1 MEPRIQY
8 AKTSDGVRIA
18 CCATGEGVPLVL
30 LQGLPGHLQLDWEIF
45 REAYESFSQR
55 GYRLI
60 RLDFAGSGL
69 SDHAGVLSFEM
80 LSFEKYALSIE
91 AVAARQANRREA
103 PGRRRPRRL
112 HLRTPGDRGRG
123 RLRPLRRRRWPP
135 PPPRPPRRRRHPRR
149 QQRLRRRRQH
159 RLTHQRPLGVRR
171 GARLGHR
178 TLAGAH
184 VGGRDVRGPRR
195 AGAQGGEREGEGV
208 GGARGWRVMEP
219 RIQYAKASDGVSI
232 AYTVLGTG
240 PLIVF
245 PSNIWGSLHLFRNE
259 AFDLATSYFN
269 QLVSLGWSVITY
281 DGRGTGASDR
291 NTGDWNLE
299 ARLRDLNAV
308 LDRTAPDRFAL
319 CGEAQGGPA
328 AISYAVEN
336 PKRVSHLVLSNTFAA
351 GSDWYGVIP
360 AFRTSQLMLRDAE
373 EDLAFAMLSLANAVT
388 GYANSERA
396 RALAEIFRTGIRPR
410 DFVAYRDA
418 AEKMDVR
425 DLLSQISVPTM
436 VMYDRTWILD
446 GVGIL
451 AHRLAPLIPNA
462 RLVET
467 TEPV

>member
-1 MEPRIQY
+1 
-8 AKTSDGVRIA
+8 
-18 CCATGEGVPLVL
+18 
-30 LQGLPGHLQLDWEIF
+30 
-45 REAYESFSQR
+45 
-55 GYRLI
+55 
-60 RLDFAGSGL
+60 
-69 SDHAGVLSFEM
+69 
-80 LSFEKYALSIE
+80 
-91 AVAARQANRREA
+91 
-103 PGRRRPRRL
+103 
-112 HLRTPGDRGRG
+112 
-123 RLRPLRRRRWPP
+123 
-135 PPPRPPRRRRHPRR
+135 
-149 QQRLRRRRQH
+149 
-159 RLTHQRPLGVRR
+159 
-171 GARLGHR
+171 
-178 TLAGAH
+178 
-184 VGGRDVRGPRR
+184 
-195 AGAQGGEREGEGV
+195 
-208 GGARGWRVMEP
+208 MEP

-245 PSNIWGSLHLFRNE
+245 PSNIWGSLHLFKNE

-373 EDLAFAMLSLANAVT
+373 EDWAFAMLSLANAVT

-467 TEPV
+467 TEPVKTIDEFLREASVTAKPILPSGMSAILFADIADSTALTERLGDTAFRAKARDLDASLRAVIRENGGTPIEGKVLGDGVMAVFASAREAIEAALAYAHAGDAAGLPLHLGLHAGDVIREENNVYGGAVNIASRISGLSAPGEVLVSDTVRSLARTSAGVSFEDRGEQSLKGVGEAVRVWAVAS

>member
-1 MEPRIQY
+1 M
-8 AKTSDGVRIA
+8 
-18 CCATGEGVPLVL
+18 
-30 LQGLPGHLQLDWEIF
+30 
-45 REAYESFSQR
+45 
-55 GYRLI
+55 
-60 RLDFAGSGL
+60 
-69 SDHAGVLSFEM
+69 
-80 LSFEKYALSIE
+80 
-91 AVAARQANRREA
+91 
-103 PGRRRPRRL
+103 
-112 HLRTPGDRGRG
+112 
-123 RLRPLRRRRWPP
+123 
-135 PPPRPPRRRRHPRR
+135 
-149 QQRLRRRRQH
+149 
-159 RLTHQRPLGVRR
+159 
-171 GARLGHR
+171 
-178 TLAGAH
+178 
-184 VGGRDVRGPRR
+184 
-195 AGAQGGEREGEGV
+195 

-245 PSNIWGSLHLFRNE
+245 PSNIWGSLHLFKNE

-373 EDLAFAMLSLANAVT
+373 EDWAFAMLSLANAVT

-467 TEPV
+467 TEPVKTIDEFLREASVTAKPILPSGMSAILFADIADSTALTERLGDTAFRAKARDLDASLRAVIRENGGTPIEGKVLGDGVMAVFASAREAIEAALACAHAGDAAGLPLHLGLHAGDMIREENNVYGGAVNIASRISGLSAPGEVLVSDTVRSLARTSAGVSFEDRGEQSLKGVGEAVRVWAVAS

>member
-1 MEPRIQY
+1 
-8 AKTSDGVRIA
+8 
-18 CCATGEGVPLVL
+18 
-30 LQGLPGHLQLDWEIF
+30 
-45 REAYESFSQR
+45 
-55 GYRLI
+55 
-60 RLDFAGSGL
+60 
-69 SDHAGVLSFEM
+69 
-80 LSFEKYALSIE
+80 
-91 AVAARQANRREA
+91 
-103 PGRRRPRRL
+103 
-112 HLRTPGDRGRG
+112 
-123 RLRPLRRRRWPP
+123 
-135 PPPRPPRRRRHPRR
+135 
-149 QQRLRRRRQH
+149 
-159 RLTHQRPLGVRR
+159 
-171 GARLGHR
+171 
-178 TLAGAH
+178 
-184 VGGRDVRGPRR
+184 
-195 AGAQGGEREGEGV
+195 
-208 GGARGWRVMEP
+208 MEP

-245 PSNIWGSLHLFRNE
+245 PSNIWGSLHLFKNE

-373 EDLAFAMLSLANAVT
+373 EDWAFAMLSLANAVT

-467 TEPV
+467 TEPVKTIDEFLREASVTAKPILPSGMSAILFADIADSTALTERLGDTAFRAKARDLDASLRAVIRENGGTPIEGKVLGDGVMAVFASAREAIEAALACAHAGDAAGLPLHLGLHPRGQQRLRRRREHRLAYQRAVGAG